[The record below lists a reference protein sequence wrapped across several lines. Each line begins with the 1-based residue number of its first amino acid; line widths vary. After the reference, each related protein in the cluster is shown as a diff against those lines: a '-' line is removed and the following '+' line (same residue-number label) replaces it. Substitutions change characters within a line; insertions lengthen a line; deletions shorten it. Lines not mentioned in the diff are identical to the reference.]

1 MSNEDYVDETNN
13 VDGFHGNLENPLRN
27 GDELLDDDIF
37 MDANLANAEVGASEP
52 NEGAHFDQLDESY
65 KIDGWEDIGKTEFLN
80 IVDVDIKRYHF
91 SDLGVAF
98 DFYNA
103 FAKSRGFSGRK
114 SKTRKHNGII
124 NRQNFVCCRE
134 GFRQKKPDN
143 MHTRKQ
149 EPRAETRC
157 GCKAKVQVSF
167 DAVSGRWIV
176 SKFSDLHNHDL
187 LPPIFTAMLPGHRK
201 IPAADIEQINIM
213 RKGGLGTA
221 HIFAALSSQSGGH
234 HNVPFLPRDLYN
246 QVAQQRRRLK
256 GDASAALQFLRKMKS
271 IDPVMVIRYEVDR
284 FHSIKNLF
292 WCDGISQM
300 DYQLFGDV
308 LAFDATYKKN
318 KYHCPLV
325 IFSGVNNHNR
335 TVVFAAALVCDESE
349 QTYIWLL
356 KSLLEAMKGKAPIS
370 VITDGALSM
379 KNAIEKV
386 FPNAHHRLCAWH
398 LIRNATSNVGNPR
411 FTSQFKKCMLGDYEV
426 GVFRSKW
433 DRMVEEF
440 DVQDKQWIIDMYDN
454 RHSWATAHIRG
465 KFFAGFRTTSRCEGL
480 HSVIAKYV
488 KSRYNLRDFV
498 EHFDRCV
505 AYIRFK
511 DSLADFE
518 CAHGVPVMQT
528 HLLSLEKSAAN
539 LYTREVFFLFRPI
552 IIRSGSMKVLDCID
566 VGSYMLYTV
575 VKYGSPNDTWQVS
588 FCDLPM
594 EFTCSCM
601 RMESFGIPCEHILSV
616 LVTLDICEL
625 PKCLVLDRWT
635 KNVKQQIQDTRGFT
649 WDCLKSTQYWCL
661 MDWFRLVA
669 TLSAGKDDRFRSMRD
684 WAINTVDKMKADDIA
699 SAVASSS
706 AIPATHTDPRD
717 PPIRRRAKDRAG
729 QRCSICR
736 ELGHN
741 KTTCPDRSKYDRD
754 SHERHSLPTD
764 DDAYEA
770 MWDEEEDFIYEED
783 EGECAVN
790 SSSESSRDQDMEID
804 DSNYEFGNED
814 DGVNEIN

>member
-13 VDGFHGNLENPLRN
+13 VDGFNGNLENPLRN

-37 MDANLANAEVGASEP
+37 MDANLANAEVDASEP

-91 SDLGVAF
+91 SDLGVDF

-134 GFRQKKPDN
+134 GFRQKKADN

-149 EPRAETRC
+149 EPRDETRC

-167 DAVSGRWIV
+167 DVVSGRWIV

-221 HIFAALSSQSGGH
+221 HIFAALSSQS
-234 HNVPFLPRDLYN
+234 
-246 QVAQQRRRLK
+246 
-256 GDASAALQFLRKMKS
+256 
-271 IDPVMVIRYEVDR
+271 VIV
-284 FHSIKNLF
+284 
-292 WCDGISQM
+292 
-300 DYQLFGDV
+300 
-308 LAFDATYKKN
+308 
-318 KYHCPLV
+318 
-325 IFSGVNNHNR
+325 
-335 TVVFAAALVCDESE
+335 
-349 QTYIWLL
+349 
-356 KSLLEAMKGKAPIS
+356 
-370 VITDGALSM
+370 
-379 KNAIEKV
+379 
-386 FPNAHHRLCAWH
+386 
-398 LIRNATSNVGNPR
+398 
-411 FTSQFKKCMLGDYEV
+411 
-426 GVFRSKW
+426 
-433 DRMVEEF
+433 
-440 DVQDKQWIIDMYDN
+440 
-454 RHSWATAHIRG
+454 
-465 KFFAGFRTTSRCEGL
+465 
-480 HSVIAKYV
+480 KYV

-741 KTTCPDRSKYDRD
+741 KTTCPYRSKYDRS
-754 SHERHSLPTD
+754 SHERHNLPTD

-790 SSSESSRDQDMEID
+790 SSYESSRDQDMEID

-814 DGVNEIN
+814 DGANEIN